1 MKQILSTLL
10 AVICFTACNNGT
22 KEAVIVKDSSKAAVT
37 LPYAVNYS
45 SDFEI
50 GDSKYAQIVLG
61 AWKDY
66 DNNDL
71 KNSLPVFADSVTMF
85 LADGTIYSNKKDSA
99 VAFIAKARG
108 SMASATE
115 SVDAVVVLK
124 NKGKD
129 ESWVCVWGKEV
140 DVMKDGKKDSTFL
153 NENWMFNKDGKVS
166 VIRQY
171 AAKISKK

>member
-1 MKQILSTLL
+1 
-10 AVICFTACNNGT
+10 
-22 KEAVIVKDSSKAAVT
+22 
-37 LPYAVNYS
+37 
-45 SDFEI
+45 
-50 GDSKYAQIVLG
+50 
-61 AWKDY
+61 
-66 DNNDL
+66 
-71 KNSLPVFADSVTMF
+71 
-85 LADGTIYSNKKDSA
+85 
-99 VAFIAKARG
+99 
-108 SMASATE
+108 MASATE

-171 AAKISKK
+171 AAKIPKK